1 MAVVVVAVVRVWTV
15 VVSEVCSGFFSIVTT
30 LTVAV
35 VWWPFPLLHPDSVIL
50 EVGVQALVSVVL
62 YLVSLAH
69 GEVCRHLDPFV
80 T

>member
-15 VVSEVCSGFFSIVTT
+15 VVSEIFTGFFSIVAM
-30 LTVAV
+30 LTVV
-35 VWWPFPLLHPDSVIL
+35 VAWRPFPLIHSDSVIL

-62 YLVSLAH
+62 YLISLAH